1 MERGETTNKTMCSK
15 MKLTFRDKL
24 LQLIDKIPTTKNFVR
39 GDFLL
44 KEGEIERNI
53 YFVEKGAVRVFLM
66 NDAGEQ
72 TIRLGYKGYFINSF
86 SSFMTEKPSALC
98 VDIIRKTTI
107 KIIPKSYV
115 EELANENLENLQQ
128 YATFLELMIVQ
139 QLERE
144 IDLLTPSFSE
154 RLERVL
160 RRSPDLFK
168 EIPLKYIASYLRMT
182 PETLSRI
189 RKNQAV

>member
-1 MERGETTNKTMCSK
+1 

-24 LQLIDKIPTTKNFVR
+24 LQIIDKIPTTKNFVR

-66 NDAGEQ
+66 NDVEEQ

-86 SSFMTEKPSALC
+86 SSFMTEKPSALY

-107 KIIPKSYV
+107 KIIPKSYLQ
-115 EELANENLENLQQ
+115 ELANENLENLQQ
-128 YATFLELMIVQ
+128 YANFLELMIVQ

-160 RRSPDLFK
+160 KRSPNLFK

-189 RKNQAV
+189 RKNQVV

>member
-1 MERGETTNKTMCSK
+1 

-24 LQLIDKIPTTKNFVR
+24 LQIIDNIHTKKNFVR

-44 KEGEIERNI
+44 KEGEIERNF

-66 NDAGEQ
+66 NDAEEQ

-86 SSFMTEKPSALC
+86 SSFMTEKPSALY

-107 KIIPKSYV
+107 KIIPKSYLQA
-115 EELANENLENLQQ
+115 LANENLENLQQ
-128 YATFLELMIVQ
+128 YANFLELMIVQ

-144 IDLLTPSFSE
+144 IDLLTPLFSD

-160 RRSPDLFK
+160 KRSPNLFK

-189 RKNQAV
+189 RKNQVV

>member
-1 MERGETTNKTMCSK
+1 
-15 MKLTFRDKL
+15 MKPTFRDKL
-24 LQLIDKIPTTKNFVR
+24 LQVIDKIPTQKNFVR

-44 KEGEIERNI
+44 EKGATERNL

-66 NDAGEQ
+66 NDAEEQ

-86 SSFMTEKPSALC
+86 ASFVTEKPSDFYID
-98 VDIIRKTTI
+98 VIRKSTI
-107 KIIPKSYV
+107 KIIPKSYL
-115 EELANENLENLQQ
+115 EALANENLENLRL
-128 YATFLELMIVQ
+128 YATFLEMMVVQ

-144 IDLLTPSFSE
+144 IDLLTPSFSQ

-160 RRSPDLFK
+160 KRSPDLFK

-189 RKNQAV
+189 RKNQGI